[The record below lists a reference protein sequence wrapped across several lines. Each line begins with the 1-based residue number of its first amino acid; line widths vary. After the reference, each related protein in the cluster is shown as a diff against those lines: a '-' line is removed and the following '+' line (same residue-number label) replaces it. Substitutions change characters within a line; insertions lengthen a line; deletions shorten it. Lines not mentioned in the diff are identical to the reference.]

1 VWQQRLFA
9 KDEYKRPTTE
19 KVPVALSALSS
30 QRDMQIT
37 MLIEAVMLGYA
48 LARKGGRVS

>member
-1 VWQQRLFA
+1 
-9 KDEYKRPTTE
+9 
-19 KVPVALSALSS
+19 
-30 QRDMQIT
+30 MQIA